1 MTTFT
6 IRAAKPE
13 DAANVTA
20 LLEKSYA
27 TLMAADYDAPTLAA
41 ALPLIARANPK
52 LLQAPT
58 YYVAETPSG
67 NLIGCGGWTPEKPG
81 SGTVDGVTGHIRH
94 FATVPDC
101 IRQGVARTLIGRCFD
116 DARAQNLHH
125 LDCYSSLSA
134 VAFYA
139 ACGFRVL
146 GPIDIPLTE
155 DCIFP
160 SVHMA
165 CDL

>member
-67 NLIGCGGWTPEKPG
+67 NLIGCGGWTLKSPAAEPWMA
-81 SGTVDGVTGHIRH
+81 SRDTSATSPPSPIA
-94 FATVPDC
+94 FAKVWHAP
-101 IRQGVARTLIGRCFD
+101 
-116 DARAQNLHH
+116 
-125 LDCYSSLSA
+125 
-134 VAFYA
+134 
-139 ACGFRVL
+139 
-146 GPIDIPLTE
+146 
-155 DCIFP
+155 
-160 SVHMA
+160 
-165 CDL
+165 